1 MSKNPKKDKSPGER
15 NPRCTQEELE
25 QRIEF
30 TSYLLSRRLY
40 KSDIKKQLARR
51 YNLGS
56 RACEDYISRARAKLV
71 ENSQRPREEHR
82 IDSISFYESILR
94 APDTDMRYKMAAQEK
109 LDWIFGT
116 GHQFKEDEEKGG
128 MTGDQRI
135 LIVKE
140 VITSR
145 DQIRPRQEPDHDD

>member
-1 MSKNPKKDKSPGER
+1 M
-15 NPRCTQEELE
+15 E

>member
-1 MSKNPKKDKSPGER
+1 MSKNPKKDKGHGER

-116 GHQFKEDEEKGG
+116 GHQFKEDEEKDNG
-128 MTGDQRI
+128 TGEQRI

-145 DQIRPRQEPDHDD
+145 DQIRPRPEPDHDN